1 MTDKEKL
8 LSIIEY
14 SSDDLESILFAY
26 LQKYYEDFSATR
38 VLSLMSRIDRDILM
52 EKVFELERAIKISYE
67 RAKYLETYL
76 QGKMYR
82 SAEEAKDHVDIQIGH
97 AQTIKDV
104 CEQITF

>member
-8 LSIIEY
+8 LSILEY
-14 SSDDLESILFAY
+14 SSDDFESILFAY
-26 LQKYYEDFSATR
+26 MQKYNEDFSATR

-52 EKVFELERAIKISYE
+52 KKVLELERAIKISSE
-67 RAKYLETYL
+67 RARYLETYL
-76 QGKMYR
+76 KGDMYK